1 MVQLVIMQTLLLVAT
16 VGIHRAVAYLDL
28 PFNPVP
34 EELLELHGI
43 IRDPEIAPPQQQPIA
58 STPPAADRLERPS
71 QETGEP
77 QLPEAIRA
85 GDKVTR
91 LSIEKKV
98 PSKILNSRR

>member
-43 IRDPEIAPPQQQPIA
+43 IRDPEIAPP
-58 STPPAADRLERPS
+58 PAAADSFNAPGGGS
-71 QETGEP
+71 TGE
-77 QLPEAIRA
+77 AISRDGWTA
-85 GDKVTR
+85 ITR
-91 LSIEKKV
+91 S
-98 PSKILNSRR
+98 N